1 MFWLFFVAEQG
12 MVKLLAANPDDKEVV
27 KEVARA
33 LKFMAA
39 EKSLPEKAKRHG
51 MALLS
56 RWSRHVSYALHDK
69 FEWRVDDSSV
79 WKATVGCMVAGAFT
93 VLGVLRCFLA

>member
-1 MFWLFFVAEQG
+1 M
-12 MVKLLAANPDDKEVV
+12 KLLAANPDDKEVV

-39 EKSLPEKAKRHG
+39 EKSLPEKAKRQG

-56 RWSRHVSYALHDK
+56 KWSRHILYTLHDR
-69 FEWRVDDSSV
+69 FEWSV
-79 WKATVGCMVAGAFT
+79 NDATVWQVLVAFCVIGPLT
-93 VLGVLRCFLA
+93 ILGVLRYVLV

>member
-1 MFWLFFVAEQG
+1 
-12 MVKLLAANPDDKEVV
+12 MVKLLAAKEVV

-39 EKSLPEKAKRHG
+39 EKSLPEKAKRQG

-56 RWSRHVSYALHDK
+56 RWSRHISFMLYDK
-69 FEWRVDDSSV
+69 FEWTVDDTVV
-79 WKATVGCMVAGAFT
+79 WQALVTLLVIGPLT
-93 VLGVLRCFLA
+93 VLGLLRCFLA

>member
-1 MFWLFFVAEQG
+1 

-39 EKSLPEKAKRHG
+39 EKSLPEKAKRQG
-51 MALLS
+51 RALLS
-56 RWSRHVSYALHDK
+56 RWSRHISYTLHDK
-69 FEWRVDDSSV
+69 FEW
-79 WKATVGCMVAGAFT
+79 TVSDAIVSQALVTLLVIGPLT
-93 VLGVLRCFLA
+93 VLGLLRCFLA

>member
-1 MFWLFFVAEQG
+1 
-12 MVKLLAANPDDKEVV
+12 MVKLLAANPDDKEVI

-56 RWSRHVSYALHDK
+56 RWSRYISYTLHDK
-69 FEWRVDDSSV
+69 FEWSVNDSTV
-79 WKATVGCMVAGAFT
+79 WQALVGTLVIGALT